1 MANPDVIRTKLLNI
15 KAIQYSEEM
24 NAQRHIFFCGAK
36 RIVLNESEFNTFS
49 NDDLI
54 KHVKNEFGL

>member
-1 MANPDVIRTKLLNI
+1 MANPDVIRKKLQGI
-15 KAIQYSEEM
+15 TAIQYSEEM
-24 NAQRHIFFCGAK
+24 HAQRHVFFCGAK
-36 RIVLNESEFNTFS
+36 RIVLNESEFNKFS